1 MNIKD
6 ITQLKLIA
14 GAVATDDRGS
24 LSFVNNLFL
33 DGLKR
38 FYIIENH
45 DLHFTR
51 AWHGHKN
58 EWKVFIPLVG
68 SWIVACHAFDISPAN
83 TVVEK
88 AEEGK
93 RFVLSEKNPSALVV
107 PGGYMN
113 GTMNLTQGAKIL
125 VMSSSTLE
133 ESKNDD
139 YRVPYLSSSFN
150 WQSSF
155 NIQLR

>member
-14 GAVATDDRGS
+14 GAIATDDRGS

-45 DLHFTR
+45 DLQFIR
-51 AWHGHKN
+51 AWHGHEH

-68 SWIVACHAFDISPAN
+68 SWIVACHSFEVSASK
-83 TVVEK
+83 TVMERG
-88 AEEGK
+88 EEG
-93 RFVLSEKNPSALVV
+93 RYVLSEKNPSALVV

-113 GTMNLTQGAKIL
+113 GSMNLTEGAKLL

-133 ESKNDD
+133 ESKMDD
-139 YRVPYLSSSFN
+139 YRVPYFNSSMN

-155 NIQLR
+155 NIQPR